1 MWGQFPALVPSE
13 GNEVKGMCWKCESP
27 EYVGSL
33 RRYETDAYR
42 MEFCEITT
50 DEGEVIENGRV
61 FVSTELEGDLS
72 EGSFD
77 LRSYIYRHSYM

>member
-1 MWGQFPALVPSE
+1 MMWGSFPALVPAE

-42 MEFCEITT
+42 MEVCKITT
-50 DEGEVIENGRV
+50 DEGEVIENGRI
-61 FVSTELEGDLS
+61 FVSTDLENLH
-72 EGSFD
+72 EGGFD
-77 LRSYIYRHSYM
+77 LQSYICHANF